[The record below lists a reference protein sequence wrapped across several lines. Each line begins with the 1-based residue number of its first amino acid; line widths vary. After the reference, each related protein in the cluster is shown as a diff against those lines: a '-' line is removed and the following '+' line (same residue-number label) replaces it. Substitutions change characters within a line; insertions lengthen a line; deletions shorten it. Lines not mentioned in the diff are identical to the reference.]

1 MSKQITPGAL
11 PIETNSNL
19 WPVIAGGM
27 GDPMKVR
34 MKDGKPNL
42 SPDGRLTYSS
52 GAILVLTNKQGV
64 VKTEKTA
71 SVHVIEGEEGAI
83 FEYGQRVQ
91 AQGKIWVQPY
101 EANNRIALSITVE
114 RLVLVTAEA

>member
-1 MSKQITPGAL
+1 MSKQTAPGAL
-11 PIETNSNL
+11 PVETHSSL

-64 VKTEKTA
+64 AQTQKTA

-114 RLVLVTAEA
+114 RLVPVTAEA